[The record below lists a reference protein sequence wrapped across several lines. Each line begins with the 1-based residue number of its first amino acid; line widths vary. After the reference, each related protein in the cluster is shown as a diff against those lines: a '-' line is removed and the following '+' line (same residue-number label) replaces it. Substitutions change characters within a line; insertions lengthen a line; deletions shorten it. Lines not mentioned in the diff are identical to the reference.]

1 MGVSLS
7 RKKSKFYKCQQI
19 DLRNCVKK
27 VEVIPGSFE
36 SVTEPV
42 ELHNDEN
49 SLQQKFQQE
58 MDSIFNSLKFMEPL
72 EMKEILNRP
81 ESKEFNLDFFES
93 IVARV
98 EKESGQEPL
107 PHIITYERMIQLEN
121 ERFINNLEPI
131 RPLRIIKKA
140 TLEPMEKPLETPKTF
155 SDNIREF
162 FELLKSKHLNNK
174 AITHTYI
181 DAR

>member
-1 MGVSLS
+1 MSLS
-7 RKKSKFYKCQQI
+7 RKKSKFYKCQQF
-19 DLRNCVKK
+19 DLSDYVEK
-27 VEVIPGSFE
+27 VEVIPGSIE
-36 SVTEPV
+36 RVTEPV
-42 ELHNDEN
+42 ELHNQES

-58 MDSIFNSLKFMEPL
+58 IDSIFNSLKFIEPL
-72 EMKEILNRP
+72 RMKEILTRP
-81 ESKEFNLDFFES
+81 ESKEFNLDFIES
-93 IVARV
+93 IVAMV
-98 EKESGQEPL
+98 EKERGQEPR

-140 TLEPMEKPLETPKTF
+140 ILEPMEKPLETPKTL

-174 AITHTYI
+174 TITRAYI